1 MIYKVYETIKKYNL
15 LLRDDRCI
23 VGVSG
28 GADSVALLCLLS
40 NFKKELNIELRAVHV
55 HHGIRGA
62 EADTDYLFVKNLCN
76 QMKVKLITFFYDV
89 PKFAK
94 ENKLSEEE
102 AGRTLRYKAF
112 DEAILSWKNEEKLN
126 ENKEYKI
133 AVAHNMEDNAE
144 TIIMNLARGTGL
156 RGISGISIKRGN
168 IIRPLL
174 FTKRKE
180 IENYLNLNNI
190 NYKIDSTN
198 LSDDYTRNVIR
209 HHIIDKLKRN
219 VNPLAVEHISNASRI
234 MEQADSYFLEQAD
247 NYLSQNLIENEGFY
261 GVNVEKL
268 SLIPEIIRTYI
279 ISGIIKKLLS
289 KMNLGYKDISLR
301 NIEDIDKLI
310 FLATG
315 KKINLPYGLLAKK
328 DYKNLWIGQENAE
341 TYLKFTPRNDTIF
354 ISEEFLNK
362 LRFYENATT
371 KRIGEFELRV
381 FEYKKELKI
390 PKEKNLKWFDIS
402 SINKGL
408 EIRTRKKG
416 DYIRLSTGGKKSVK
430 DYMINT
436 KIDKEQRN
444 HILLITQE
452 SHVLWIVGYRT
463 SDFFRVND
471 KTKMILDVK
480 WLGGD

>member
-40 NFKKELNIELRAVHV
+40 NFKKELNMELRAVHV

-190 NYKIDSTN
+190 
-198 LSDDYTRNVIR
+198 
-209 HHIIDKLKRN
+209 
-219 VNPLAVEHISNASRI
+219 
-234 MEQADSYFLEQAD
+234 
-247 NYLSQNLIENEGFY
+247 
-261 GVNVEKL
+261 
-268 SLIPEIIRTYI
+268 
-279 ISGIIKKLLS
+279 
-289 KMNLGYKDISLR
+289 
-301 NIEDIDKLI
+301 
-310 FLATG
+310 
-315 KKINLPYGLLAKK
+315 
-328 DYKNLWIGQENAE
+328 
-341 TYLKFTPRNDTIF
+341 KFI
-354 ISEEFLNK
+354 
-362 LRFYENATT
+362 
-371 KRIGEFELRV
+371 
-381 FEYKKELKI
+381 
-390 PKEKNLKWFDIS
+390 
-402 SINKGL
+402 
-408 EIRTRKKG
+408 
-416 DYIRLSTGGKKSVK
+416 
-430 DYMINT
+430 
-436 KIDKEQRN
+436 
-444 HILLITQE
+444 
-452 SHVLWIVGYRT
+452 
-463 SDFFRVND
+463 
-471 KTKMILDVK
+471 
-480 WLGGD
+480 